1 MLLLKHVVNHI
12 VRRPTNIYCSFKNC
26 DKAFKNMKSLTN
38 HLESVHNENIEV
50 EHLDFKTMEGK

>member
-1 MLLLKHVVNHI
+1 
-12 VRRPTNIYCSFKNC
+12 
-26 DKAFKNMKSLTN
+26 MKSLTN